1 MSNFPDI
8 LELRNS
14 ENKSQPCLYMSS
26 RDPKTHIFLI
36 DITWDL
42 LQAKISAYWELLIL
56 NKTYFEA
63 YYKVNQ
69 IHIILD
75 KHISASLFFSSQK
88 IRN

>member
-42 LQAKISAYWELLIL
+42 LQAKISAY
-56 NKTYFEA
+56 
-63 YYKVNQ
+63 
-69 IHIILD
+69 
-75 KHISASLFFSSQK
+75 
-88 IRN
+88 